1 MNPITYGKMIS
12 HDKVEFIPC
21 PKTVL
26 SLKSISLSQPISRL
40 QVKITSLVSPI
51 LSYTENPSI

>member
-1 MNPITYGKMIS
+1 MIS
-12 HDKVEFIPC
+12 HDKVKFIPC

-51 LSYTENPSI
+51 LSYTENPSL